1 MREKAD
7 FEVLDPVDKIRQ
19 KSKDIDRLRSIGW
32 IMETNYVAK
41 IVIEKKNK
49 QAATKT
55 GGGSN
60 SISPL
65 SEDPEG
71 MQSNSEAILTGKE

>member
-1 MREKAD
+1 
-7 FEVLDPVDKIRQ
+7 
-19 KSKDIDRLRSIGW
+19 
-32 IMETNYVAK
+32 METNYVAK

-71 MQSNSEAILTGKE
+71 MQSNSEAILSGTE

>member
-41 IVIEKKNK
+41 IVIEKKNAK
-49 QAATKT
+49 AGLKT
-55 GGGSN
+55 DGASN
-60 SISPL
+60 GTSPL
-65 SEDPEG
+65 SEEPEA
-71 MQSNSEAILTGKE
+71 MEENSDVILTSKE